1 MVHPLYPKLPP
12 LQIRTNKMKIVH
24 FDQCYCK
31 TNTVEQLWFFMH
43 FFSCNFENPWKTT
56 SINFSSWSSSQFIK
70 KSARKIERLIV
81 KKIAFFSCIFQ
92 DKKCGGVPPVFK
104 TLILVHLKETVFFL
118 GNQCIHFIQSSHR
131 YKSQRRKSWKCKIFV
146 FLI

>member
-31 TNTVEQLWFFMH
+31 TNTVEHLWFFMH

-70 KSARKIERLIV
+70 KSARKIEGLIV
-81 KKIAFFSCIFQ
+81 KKIVFFSCIFQ
-92 DKKCGGVPPVFK
+92 DKMWWSASSIQNF
-104 TLILVHLKETVFFL
+104 ILVHLKETVFFL

>member
-24 FDQCYCK
+24 FNQCYCK
-31 TNTVEQLWFFMH
+31 TNMVEHLWFFMH
-43 FFSCNFENPWKTT
+43 FFSCNFENSWKTT

-92 DKKCGGVPPVFK
+92 DKMWWSASSIQNFNFSTSERDWILSGKSMHPLYSKQPPLQISTK
-104 TLILVHLKETVFFL
+104 
-118 GNQCIHFIQSSHR
+118 
-131 YKSQRRKSWKCKIFV
+131 KIMKM
-146 FLI
+146 

>member
-31 TNTVEQLWFFMH
+31 TNTVEHLWFFMH

-81 KKIAFFSCIFQ
+81 KKIVFFSCIFQ
-92 DKKCGGVPPVFK
+92 DKMWWSASSIQNFYFSASERDCILSGKSMHPLYSKQPPLQISTK
-104 TLILVHLKETVFFL
+104 
-118 GNQCIHFIQSSHR
+118 
-131 YKSQRRKSWKCKIFV
+131 KIMKM
-146 FLI
+146 